1 MIQTNTAYRAAVTGI
16 TRMTMLRT
24 MLEIISPDIV
34 YGETETNSETSWSR
48 KGQMTDR
55 VFTRSRY
62 ATLERGRWRLDG
74 SWKLLPT
81 AIPEGD
87 KTGYVSRVVSGEDGK
102 FSPQPWVE
110 LQFSGVTILQACSV
124 YFSKEPEDG
133 VPEDFTVEIKSGG
146 VTYHTATITGNSA
159 AQLDVR
165 EFTVDYPDAI
175 RVTVRKWSK
184 PGRRMRAVEIIPGVF
199 EEWDNSILASFQIK
213 QQANFAGLA
222 LPYGTCV
229 LRMDNRNRR
238 FEPRSKNGVFQS
250 IEERQDLDISIGVRL
265 EDGSWHYVPVG
276 KYYQYSA
283 GWKTGDNDT
292 TMEWELVDIVG
303 LLAERQYIVP
313 ETLPT
318 TLEGWAASF
327 VAQLGKSFQGL
338 YIVDPEYAG
347 AALSCSAEDVQGKTC
362 GQLMRWAAMASGTWV
377 RADAKT
383 GKLTFEPYWNEGNKL
398 TLDNME
404 TYPTMRANDDLA
416 AIIFTLADGENSQYI
431 VSGNTTASSKTVS
444 VKNPFIHTQEQ
455 ALTAARMILSTY
467 GGNKLETIGRGD
479 PAGEIGDVDTVWM
492 DESSA
497 TTGRRMSQSFI
508 FRDGV
513 MQGCQSTLLQA
524 DGAFLWE
531 NRKVITQSGTWTPPA
546 GVTQVRYFIV
556 GPGEDG
562 TDGTDGS
569 YAQAG
574 VDGVDGIG
582 GKVLA
587 GVMNLNEGQT
597 VDVSISDTETTF
609 GSLSS
614 INGNVYANGYTDI
627 ASGESYGRTG
637 VPLPVDG
644 SGDGG
649 KAGKGGVKGNKHE
662 ESIIEDTWL
671 GPLPTLVTVIDN
683 RPGVGTKGSKGALG
697 CVVLYWEGSDV

>member
-1 MIQTNTAYRAAVTGI
+1 MIQTNTAYKAAVTGT
-16 TRMTMLRT
+16 TRMTMLKT

-34 YGETETNSETSWSR
+34 YGETETNSEASWSR

-62 ATLERGRWRLDG
+62 ATLERGRWKLDG

-81 AIPEGD
+81 TIPEGD
-87 KTGYVSRVVSGEDGK
+87 KTGYVSRLISGEDGS
-102 FSPQPWVE
+102 FSTQPWIE
-110 LQFSGVTILQACSV
+110 LQFSGVSILQACSI
-124 YFSKEPEDG
+124 YFSKEKEDG
-133 VPEDFTVEIKSGG
+133 VPEDFFVEIKSGG
-146 VTYHTATITGNSA
+146 VTYHTAEITGNSA
-159 AQLDVR
+159 SQVDLKG
-165 EFTVDYPDAI
+165 FTVDYPDAI
-175 RVTVRKWSK
+175 RVTVRKWSL
-184 PGRRMRAVEIIPGVF
+184 PGRRVRAVEIIPGVF

-213 QQANFAGLA
+213 QQANFSGLA

-229 LRMDNRNRR
+229 LRMDNRDKR
-238 FEPRSKNGVFQS
+238 FEPRSKTGVFQS

-276 KYYQYSA
+276 KFYQYSA
-283 GWKTGDNDT
+283 GWKTGDNGS
-292 TMEWELVDIVG
+292 TMEWELVDLVG
-303 LLAERQYIVP
+303 LLADRQYIPP

-327 VAQLGKSFQGL
+327 VAQLGKSFQWL
-338 YIVDPEYAG
+338 YIVDPGYAG
-347 AALSCSAEDVQGKTC
+347 AELSCSTEAVQGKTC

-377 RADAKT
+377 RADAQT
-383 GKLTFEPYWNEGNKL
+383 GKLAFEPYWNEGNKV

-404 TYPTMRANDDLA
+404 SYPVMRANDDLA
-416 AIIFTLADGENSQYI
+416 AIIFTLADGKNTQYI

-444 VKNPFIHTQEQ
+444 VSNPFIHTKEQ
-455 ALTAARMILSTY
+455 ALTAARVILATY

-479 PAGEIGDVDTVWM
+479 PSGEIGDVDTVWL

-497 TTGRRMSQSFI
+497 TTGRRVSQTFV
-508 FRDGV
+508 FREGV
-513 MQGCQSTLLQA
+513 LQGCTSTLLQA

-531 NRKVITQSGTWTPPA
+531 NRKVITQSGSWTAPA

-574 VDGVDGIG
+574 VDGVDGSG

-587 GVMNLNEGQT
+587 GVMDLNEGQT
-597 VDVSISDTETTF
+597 LNVSITDTETTF

-614 INGNVYANGYTDI
+614 TSGSVYANGYTDI
-627 ASGESYGRTG
+627 ASGESYARTA

-649 KAGKGGVKGNKHE
+649 KAGKGGVKGNRHDE
-662 ESIIEDTWL
+662 VIMEDTWL
-671 GPLPTLVTVIDN
+671 GPLPTTVTVIDN
-683 RPGVGTKGSKGALG
+683 KPGKATKGSKGALG

>member
-1 MIQTNTAYRAAVTGI
+1 MIKTSAEYRSAIVGDF
-16 TRMTMLRT
+16 RKMLIKA
-24 MLEIISPDIV
+24 LVEIISPDIV
-34 YGETETNSETSWSR
+34 YGEVDANDEASWSQKEQINDKDFSR
-48 KGQMTDR
+48 DR
-55 VFTRSRY
+55 F

-74 SWKLLPT
+74 TWKLLPDSVV
-81 AIPEGD
+81 GSN
-87 KTGYVSRVVSGEDGK
+87 TGYVSRVVSGDDST
-102 FSPQPWVE
+102 FSTKPWVE
-110 LQFSGVTILQACSV
+110 LQFQNVTILQACSV
-124 YFSKEPEDG
+124 FFSTDPADG
-133 VPEDFTVEIKSGG
+133 VPEDFDVEIKSLG
-146 VTYHTATITGNSA
+146 VAYHKETITGNKESRVD
-159 AQLDVR
+159 LR
-165 EFTVDYPDAI
+165 GFTVYDPDAI
-175 RVTVRKWSK
+175 RVTVTKWSE
-184 PGRRMRAVEIIPGVF
+184 PGRRMRVVDIIPGIY
-199 EEWDNSILASFQIK
+199 EEWKNNILSSFNVK
-213 QQANFAGLA
+213 QQSDFSGVS
-222 LPYGTCV
+222 LPYGTCTIQ
-229 LRMDNRNRR
+229 MDNVDRR
-238 FEPRSKNGVFQS
+238 FEPRNKNGFFQS
-250 IEERQDLDISIGVRL
+250 VEERQGIDMWLGTKLADDSEQFVKL
-265 EDGSWHYVPVG
+265 G
-276 KYYQYSA
+276 KYYQYSG
-283 GWKTGDNDT
+283 GWKTSDNGLGIT
-292 TMEWELVDIVG
+292 WNLVDIVG
-303 LLAERQYIVP
+303 LLSQREYILP
-313 ETLPT
+313 DMLPT
-318 TLEGWAASF
+318 TLEEWAASF
-327 VAQLGKSFQGL
+327 VAQLGSSFEGL
-338 YIVDPEYAG
+338 YIVDPNYSNVE
-347 AALSCSAEDVQGKTC
+347 LSCSAEDVQGKTC

-377 RADAKT
+377 RADAQT
-383 GKLTFEPYWNEGNKL
+383 GKLTFEPYWNEGNKV

-416 AIIFTLADGENSQYI
+416 AIIFTLADGENTQYI

-444 VKNPFIHTQEQ
+444 VSNPFIHTQEH

-479 PAGEIGDVDTVWM
+479 PAGEIGDVDTVWL

-497 TTGRRMSQSFI
+497 TTGRRMSQSFV

-524 DGAFLWE
+524 DGTFLWE
-531 NRKVITQSGTWTPPA
+531 NRTVITQSGTWTAPA

-569 YAQAG
+569 YSQAG
-574 VDGVDGIG
+574 IDGVDGRG

-597 VDVSISDTETTF
+597 VEVSISDTETTF

-637 VPLPVDG
+637 VKKPVDG

-649 KAGKGGVKGNKHE
+649 KAGKGGVKGNRHE

-683 RPGVGTKGSKGALG
+683 RPGNGTRGSKGALG